1 MNINEVRL
9 NLVVDV
15 ETFNIVM
22 AGLDELQHKVARK
35 VIDNHG
41 KQAQDQIQAQQSSPG
56 PAAE

>member
-35 VIDNHG
+35 VIDNLG
-41 KQAQDQIQAQQSSPG
+41 KQAQDQIQAQQSAPA

>member
-35 VIDNHG
+35 VIDNLG
-41 KQAQDQIQAQQSSPG
+41 KQAQDQIQAQQT
-56 PAAE
+56 AAAPSDE

>member
-35 VIDNHG
+35 VIDNLG
-41 KQAQDQIQAQQSSPG
+41 KQAQDQIQAQQTSA

>member
-35 VIDNHG
+35 VIDNLG
-41 KQAQDQIQAQQSSPG
+41 KQAQDQIQAQQQAQA